1 MDVDLDIF
9 DDILPNQPAAR
20 KVKFQP
26 KSKPKPKFQP
36 KSKSQPPRKE
46 PAAASVSSSQAV
58 QTIDSAQSEL
68 SDPVPTTKL
77 SDHGSEVVAKD
88 NGGPH
93 STVEKSVGEN
103 ADILTEFESLGD
115 VLPQTTSD
123 KECTV
128 PSSEAVD
135 LSPTTASEP
144 IVSSC
149 DGRDHILEKGL
160 GSEEKDSL
168 DSMNTTELTTKSGQ
182 RTEKD
187 MPEPNIQMHKEICE
201 ANESVSDSLG
211 PQSVSPETGYAEQD
225 SIPISEQDD
234 VLDLSSLG
242 FTHTLPEEGNLME
255 MSQLDSDINLEGF
268 AEVPTK
274 LTSRRAKTGSNISHS
289 EPDPSPQQQNAST
302 SNQENETDRL
312 LRPRKSKTNF
322 CELVD
327 EDEDEV
333 LASGDFSEEFHPSS
347 AIEEENI
354 NNEEFQVENEQ
365 QMKKEKRKSDKTDD
379 GKPPRKRKTA
389 KEATNQDAGAKRKR
403 FPHSTRR
410 RQVDKV
416 LLETPEDDIDYQSV
430 PLRDLILLAEHREK
444 QTKKEEAAVRAQ
456 AQAAKQSNGLY
467 DEEDTSNQDGD
478 AAEDTTLYFNYQ
490 TYMDKTP
497 KSRWSKQET
506 ELFYEAM
513 GQFGTDLSMIQQ
525 LFPGRT
531 RRQIKLKYKKEERQ
545 QPLRLREALTNRSKD
560 LSHFKRVIESLK
572 QNAAEEN
579 ENADK
584 DDLTDLWGNEEA
596 DEGTSNADKDDL
608 SDLKGNDVADE
619 GISNADDEEAK
630 DERIEEEKNE
640 DLANNSTEVQNPLE
654 PDDEDDDDLFL
665 WSQYKSDT

>member
-26 KSKPKPKFQP
+26 KSKPKPK
-36 KSKSQPPRKE
+36 SKSQPPRKE
-46 PAAASVSSSQAV
+46 PAAASVSSPQAV
-58 QTIDSAQSEL
+58 QTIGSAQSEL

-77 SDHGSEVVAKD
+77 SDHVISGSEVVAND

-103 ADILTEFESLGD
+103 ADIFTGFESLGG

-135 LSPTTASEP
+135 LNLTTASEP

-149 DGRDHILEKGL
+149 DGRDHILERGL

-182 RTEKD
+182 RTEKNQ
-187 MPEPNIQMHKEICE
+187 PEPNIEMHNEICE

-211 PQSVSPETGYAEQD
+211 PQSVPPETGYAEQD

-242 FTHTLPEEGNLME
+242 FTHTLPEEGNLVE

-274 LTSRRAKTGSNISHS
+274 LTSRRAKTGSNINHS

-312 LRPRKSKTNF
+312 LRPRKNKTNF

-347 AIEEENI
+347 VIEEGNI

-365 QMKKEKRKSDKTDD
+365 QMKKGKRKSDKTDD

-389 KEATNQDAGAKRKR
+389 KEATNQDVGAKRKR

-478 AAEDTTLYFNYQ
+478 TAEDTTLYFNYQ

-560 LSHFKRVIESLK
+560 LSHFKRVIECLK

-579 ENADK
+579 ENAEK
-584 DDLTDLWGNEEA
+584 DDLTDLWGNEEEA
-596 DEGTSNADKDDL
+596 DEGTSNADKADL
-608 SDLKGNDVADE
+608 ASNDVADE
-619 GISNADDEEAK
+619 GISNADDGEAK
-630 DERIEEEKNE
+630 DEHIEEEKND

-654 PDDEDDDDLFL
+654 QDDEDDDLFL

>member
-26 KSKPKPKFQP
+26 KSKPKPK
-36 KSKSQPPRKE
+36 SKSQPPRKE
-46 PAAASVSSSQAV
+46 PAAASVSSPQAV
-58 QTIDSAQSEL
+58 QTIGSAQSEL

-77 SDHGSEVVAKD
+77 SDHGSEVVAND

-103 ADILTEFESLGD
+103 ADIFTGFESLGG

-123 KECTV
+123 KE
-128 PSSEAVD
+128 AVD
-135 LSPTTASEP
+135 LNLTTASEP

-149 DGRDHILEKGL
+149 DGRDHILERGL

-182 RTEKD
+182 RTEKNQ
-187 MPEPNIQMHKEICE
+187 PEPNIEMHNEICE

-211 PQSVSPETGYAEQD
+211 PQSVPPETGYAEQD

-242 FTHTLPEEGNLME
+242 FTHTLPEEGNLVE

-274 LTSRRAKTGSNISHS
+274 LTSRRAKTGSNINHS

-312 LRPRKSKTNF
+312 LRPRKNKTNF

-347 AIEEENI
+347 VIEEGNI

-365 QMKKEKRKSDKTDD
+365 QMKKGKRKSDKTDD

-389 KEATNQDAGAKRKR
+389 KEATNQDVGAKRKR

-478 AAEDTTLYFNYQ
+478 TAEDTTLYFNYQ

-560 LSHFKRVIESLK
+560 LSHFKRVIECLK

-579 ENADK
+579 ENAEK
-584 DDLTDLWGNEEA
+584 DDLTDLWGNEEEA
-596 DEGTSNADKDDL
+596 DEGTSNADKADL
-608 SDLKGNDVADE
+608 ASNDVADE
-619 GISNADDEEAK
+619 GISNADDGEAK
-630 DERIEEEKNE
+630 DEHIEEEKND

-654 PDDEDDDDLFL
+654 QDDEDDDLFL